1 VYYSSK
7 ERLFMNA
14 KKLSITLV
22 LSVMLSA
29 GVALAEASITI
40 Q

>member
-1 VYYSSK
+1 
-7 ERLFMNA
+7 MNA